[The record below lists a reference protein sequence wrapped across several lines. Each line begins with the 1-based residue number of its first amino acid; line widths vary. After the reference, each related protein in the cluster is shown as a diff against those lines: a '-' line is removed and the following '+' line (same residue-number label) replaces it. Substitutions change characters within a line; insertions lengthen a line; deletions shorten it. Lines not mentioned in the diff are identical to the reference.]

1 MNGSIPD
8 SSTILRER
16 FANGSTLLAYPNPTS
31 PAVYFTGYMQPG
43 AIAVPE
49 DQIGLPSFTTDML
62 ITGTKRLNFQQLH
75 DKIESVGA
83 SLSMGTGHLS
93 TTFFGQCL
101 REDLE
106 TIWSL
111 LVEVI
116 QEPAFAE
123 KQFKRVCNQILTG
136 IAIQNQDTAEMAS
149 QAFNQ
154 ALYGTHPYAYP
165 DIGCAQT
172 VANLQK
178 DQLEA
183 FHQTHYG
190 PKGLVL
196 AVSGGIEPEMAQ
208 EIFSRTIASWQVEN
222 QGSPTLLPPFN
233 PPTSSI
239 RTHVP
244 LEGKNQS
251 DLIIGVPAPKTI
263 SRDYQVCS
271 IGNAIFGKYG
281 MMGRIGRVVRE
292 KAGLAYEVSS
302 HLGAGIGPTAWTIS
316 AGVNPDNL
324 EKAISLLKKELERF
338 REEPVTQQELLDV
351 KTQSLGRLPLSLE
364 TNSGIASVLVS
375 LERYGYSLDHLRELP
390 GIIESVTAEEI
401 LAAAQR
407 YWDMDKLVITSAGKP
422 LS

>member
-8 SSTILRER
+8 SNTILRER

-123 KQFKRVCNQILTG
+123 KQFKRVRNQILTG

-208 EIFSRTIASWQVEN
+208 EIFSRTIASWQMEN

-239 RTHVP
+239 QTHVP
-244 LEGKNQS
+244 L
-251 DLIIGVPAPKTI
+251 
-263 SRDYQVCS
+263 
-271 IGNAIFGKYG
+271 
-281 MMGRIGRVVRE
+281 
-292 KAGLAYEVSS
+292 KAR
-302 HLGAGIGPTAWTIS
+302 T
-316 AGVNPDNL
+316 NL
-324 EKAISLLKKELERF
+324 
-338 REEPVTQQELLDV
+338 T
-351 KTQSLGRLPLSLE
+351 
-364 TNSGIASVLVS
+364 
-375 LERYGYSLDHLRELP
+375 
-390 GIIESVTAEEI
+390 
-401 LAAAQR
+401 
-407 YWDMDKLVITSAGKP
+407 
-422 LS
+422 

>member
-8 SSTILRER
+8 SNTILRER

-123 KQFKRVCNQILTG
+123 KQFKRVRNQILTG

-324 EKAISLLKKELERF
+324 EKAITLLKKELERF
-338 REEPVTQQELLDV
+338 RGEPVTQQELLDV

-390 GIIESVTAEEI
+390 GIIENVTAEEI

>member
-8 SSTILRER
+8 SNTILRER

-123 KQFKRVCNQILTG
+123 KQFKRVRNQILTG

-324 EKAISLLKKELERF
+324 EKAITLLKKELERF

>member
-8 SSTILRER
+8 SNTILRER

-123 KQFKRVCNQILTG
+123 KQFKRVRNQILTG

-178 DQLEA
+178 DQLET

-324 EKAISLLKKELERF
+324 EKAITLLKKELERF
-338 REEPVTQQELLDV
+338 RGEPVTQQELLDV

>member
-8 SSTILRER
+8 SNTILRER

-123 KQFKRVCNQILTG
+123 KQFKRVRNQILTG

-324 EKAISLLKKELERF
+324 EKAITLLKKELERF
-338 REEPVTQQELLDV
+338 RGEPVTQQELLDV

-364 TNSGIASVLVS
+364 TNSGIATVLVS

-390 GIIESVTAEEI
+390 GIIENVTAEEI

>member
-8 SSTILRER
+8 SNTILRER

-75 DKIESVGA
+75 DKIESIGA

-123 KQFKRVCNQILTG
+123 KQFKRVRNQILTG

-324 EKAISLLKKELERF
+324 EKAITLLKKELERF
-338 REEPVTQQELLDV
+338 RGEPVTQQELLDV

-390 GIIESVTAEEI
+390 GIIENVTAEEI

>member
-8 SSTILRER
+8 SNTILRER

-123 KQFKRVCNQILTG
+123 KQFKRVRNQILTG

-178 DQLEA
+178 DQLET

-324 EKAISLLKKELERF
+324 EKAITLLKKELERF
-338 REEPVTQQELLDV
+338 RGEPVTQQELLDV

-364 TNSGIASVLVS
+364 TNSGIATVLVS

>member
-1 MNGSIPD
+1 
-8 SSTILRER
+8 
-16 FANGSTLLAYPNPTS
+16 
-31 PAVYFTGYMQPG
+31 MQPG

-123 KQFKRVCNQILTG
+123 KQFKRVRNQILTG

-149 QAFNQ
+149 QAFNH

-324 EKAISLLKKELERF
+324 EKAITLLKKELERF
-338 REEPVTQQELLDV
+338 RGEPVTQQELLDV

>member
-8 SSTILRER
+8 SNTILRER

-75 DKIESVGA
+75 DKIESIGA

-123 KQFKRVCNQILTG
+123 KQFKRVRNQILTG

-149 QAFNQ
+149 QAFNH

-172 VANLQK
+172 VANFQK

-208 EIFSRTIASWQVEN
+208 EIFSRTIASWQMEN

-324 EKAISLLKKELERF
+324 EKAITLLKKELERF
-338 REEPVTQQELLDV
+338 RGEPVTQQELLDV

>member
-8 SSTILRER
+8 SNTILRER

-75 DKIESVGA
+75 DKIESIGA

-123 KQFKRVCNQILTG
+123 KQFKRVRNQILTG

-208 EIFSRTIASWQVEN
+208 EIFSRTIASWQMEN

-324 EKAISLLKKELERF
+324 EKAITLLKKELERF
-338 REEPVTQQELLDV
+338 RGEPVTQQELLDV

-390 GIIESVTAEEI
+390 GIIENVTAEEI

>member
-8 SSTILRER
+8 SNTILRER

-123 KQFKRVCNQILTG
+123 KQFKRVRNQILTG

-208 EIFSRTIASWQVEN
+208 EIFSRTIASWQMEN

-324 EKAISLLKKELERF
+324 EKAITLLKKELERF
-338 REEPVTQQELLDV
+338 RGEPVTQQELLDV